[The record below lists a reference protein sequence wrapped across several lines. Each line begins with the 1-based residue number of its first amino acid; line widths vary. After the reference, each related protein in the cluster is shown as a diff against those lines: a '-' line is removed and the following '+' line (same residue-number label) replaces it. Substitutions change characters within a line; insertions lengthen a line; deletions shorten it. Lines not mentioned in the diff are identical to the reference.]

1 VVKIAT
7 FAKPENVM
15 PNYKM
20 TRKTLIYLT
29 ILLSACGH
37 EKTSENS
44 VLKSNQVKADSLA
57 IQSDK
62 NVIEHVRVPYFVG
75 DINND
80 NKVDSAYV
88 IYDRSVRADSTI
100 EKECVN
106 KNCEVTLKFTGNI
119 PDLIID
125 QSLGIYIQ
133 KTEDLNNDKAN
144 EIVLF
149 SEWFEG
155 YWYHVYVW
163 TFKNG
168 KWNEIA
174 RTKAFLSEDKD
185 YENRIIKTK
194 SQYYLVGDG
203 WDDSKGGVTERSIK
217 IKIEK

>member
-1 VVKIAT
+1 
-7 FAKPENVM
+7 
-15 PNYKM
+15 M
-20 TRKTLIYLT
+20 TRTSLIYLT
-29 ILLSACGH
+29 IFLSACGQK
-37 EKTSENS
+37 KTSENS
-44 VLKSNQVKADSLA
+44 ILTSNQVKVSADSLA
-57 IQSDK
+57 THSDI
-62 NVIEHVRVPYFVG
+62 NVIEHLRVPYFVG

-88 IYDRSVRADSTI
+88 IYDRIVRTDSTI

-106 KNCEVTLKFTGNI
+106 KNCEVTIKFTGNI

-144 EIVLF
+144 EIILF

-155 YWYHVYVW
+155 YWHHVYVW

-185 YENRIIKTK
+185 YENRVVKTK
-194 SQYYLVGDG
+194 SQFYLLGDG
-203 WDDSKGGVTERSIK
+203 WDDSKGGVTERSINV
-217 IKIEK
+217 KIEK

>member
-1 VVKIAT
+1 
-7 FAKPENVM
+7 M

-20 TRKTLIYLT
+20 TRTTLIYLT
-29 ILLSACGH
+29 VWLSACGQ
-37 EKTSENS
+37 KNNS
-44 VLKSNQVKADSLA
+44 DSSVSTTKQNMVSADSLHSN
-57 IQSDK
+57 SDK
-62 NVIEHVRVPYFVG
+62 NIIEHVRRPYFVG

-80 NKVDSAYV
+80 KQADTAYV
-88 IYDRSVRADSTI
+88 IYDRSVRTDSTI

-106 KNCEVTLKFTGNI
+106 KNCEVIIKFNSKI

-144 EIVLF
+144 EIILF

-155 YWYHVYVW
+155 YWYYIYTW

-168 KWNEIA
+168 KWKEIA

-185 YENRIIKTK
+185 YENRIIKTN
-194 SQYYLVGDG
+194 SQFYLVGDG
-203 WDDSKGGVTERSIK
+203 WDDSKGGVTERSIN
-217 IKIEK
+217 IMIEK

>member
-1 VVKIAT
+1 
-7 FAKPENVM
+7 M

-29 ILLSACGH
+29 ILLSACGQ
-37 EKTSENS
+37 
-44 VLKSNQVKADSLA
+44 KSNTGNSDSTINQNQATADSL
-57 IQSDK
+57 QSNSDK
-62 NVIEHVRVPYFVG
+62 NVIEHVRTPYFLG

-80 NKVDSAYV
+80 NQADTAYV
-88 IYDRSVRADSTI
+88 IYDRSIRADSTI

-106 KNCEVTLKFTGNI
+106 KNCEVTIKFNDKI
-119 PDLIID
+119 PDLVID

-144 EIVLF
+144 EIILF

-155 YWYHVYVW
+155 YWYQVYVW

-185 YENRIIKTK
+185 YERRIIKAK
-194 SQYYLVGDG
+194 SQFYLVGDG
-203 WDDSKGGVTERSIK
+203 WDDSKGGVTERSINV
-217 IKIEK
+217 KIEK